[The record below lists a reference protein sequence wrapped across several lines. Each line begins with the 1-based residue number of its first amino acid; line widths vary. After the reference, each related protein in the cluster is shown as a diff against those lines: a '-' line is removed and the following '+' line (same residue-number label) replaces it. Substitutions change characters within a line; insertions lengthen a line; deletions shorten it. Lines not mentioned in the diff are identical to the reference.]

1 MCSSDLNVKTVT
13 YGGEK
18 IAGTSQD
25 WVATLTFDNADESVI
40 RWVSKGSNISQTAWS
55 ASRLTLTAKPAAT
68 YIVTFEPKK
77 NYKWKEGVTVPDY
90 TLVIEKLKI
99 AKPVLFND
107 AEVTEEGVHA
117 TYTATSK
124 SIGFDNKLHS
134 IYLDFP
140 TLPATS
146 DISYT
151 KQSSVY
157 TLHEG
162 NFETAWN
169 GDRMSKTGREAGT
182 FKITVSPTNN
192 YCWSDGTSDPVI
204 FTFIIVPVNV
214 DCLDMYTTDEFGSD
228 ELMHITN
235 ENFSVNLDYDG
246 NPKTVRIGNPDAT
259 NDSEKYLTTGDYAMT
274 FYLLDKDGNFIGLD
288 RKSVV

>member
-1 MCSSDLNVKTVT
+1 M
-13 YGGEK
+13 
-18 IAGTSQD
+18 
-25 WVATLTFDNADESVI
+25 
-40 RWVSKGSNISQTAWS
+40 
-55 ASRLTLTAKPAAT
+55 
-68 YIVTFEPKK
+68 
-77 NYKWKEGVTVPDY
+77 
-90 TLVIEKLKI
+90 VIEKLKI

-169 GDRMSKTGREAGT
+169 GDRMSKDGQGGRYVQNHRLA
-182 FKITVSPTNN
+182 
-192 YCWSDGTSDPVI
+192 
-204 FTFIIVPVNV
+204 
-214 DCLDMYTTDEFGSD
+214 
-228 ELMHITN
+228 
-235 ENFSVNLDYDG
+235 
-246 NPKTVRIGNPDAT
+246 
-259 NDSEKYLTTGDYAMT
+259 
-274 FYLLDKDGNFIGLD
+274 DK
-288 RKSVV
+288 